1 MTVAVARVYLPLTAT
16 ELAALRASGELTGDR
31 VRAYAVTPGLQD
43 AFPGADD
50 EELEYAALRDASDAA
65 RALRDAGQ
73 THRVVAA
80 ADVDEAFLLVPDD
93 AAGDVPS
100 RQDLRGPVALRRI
113 ASFHVDE
120 APTDDA
126 DLLWYDVTEI
136 DEVVRLS
143 TA

>member
-1 MTVAVARVYLPLTAT
+1 MPIARVYLPLTAAQLADLAAHG
-16 ELAALRASGELTGDR
+16 ELAGDR
-31 VRAYAVTPGLQD
+31 VRAYAVTPGLAD
-43 AFPGADD
+43 GFPGADE

-65 RALRDAGQ
+65 RALRDPGQ
-73 THRVVAA
+73 THRVIAA
-80 ADVDEAFLLVPDD
+80 ADVDAAFLHAPDD

-100 RQDLRGPVALRRI
+100 RQDVQGPVALRRV

>member
-1 MTVAVARVYLPLTAT
+1 MPIARVYLPLTAAQ
-16 ELAALRASGELTGDR
+16 LAALRADGELTGDR
-31 VRAYAVTPGLQD
+31 VRAYAVTPGL
-43 AFPGADD
+43 AESFPGADE

-73 THRVVAA
+73 THRVIAA
-80 ADVDEAFLLVPDD
+80 ADVDEAFLHAPDD

-100 RQDLRGPVALRRI
+100 RRDVQGPVTLRRV

-143 TA
+143 SA

>member
-1 MTVAVARVYLPLTAT
+1 MPIARVYLPLTAAQLA
-16 ELAALRASGELTGDR
+16 ELASRGELAGDR
-31 VRAYAVTPGLQD
+31 VRAYAVTPGLAD
-43 AFPGADD
+43 SFPGADE

-65 RALRDAGQ
+65 RALRGPGQ
-73 THRVVAA
+73 THRVIAA
-80 ADVDEAFLLVPDD
+80 ADVDAALLHVPDD

-100 RQDLRGPVALRRI
+100 RQDVQGPVALRRV